1 MSSTENVE
9 KGTRVTKKGTDE
21 YHFDL
26 RQDVAWKL
34 YTDQRSDTFNNAYKS
49 AIKAGYTD
57 LTARRITLEKW
68 WSRKLRLL
76 QEMLPLAEDVMME
89 DLKMEVKVPII
100 IDKEIQY
107 KKDPQLLRIRS
118 ETAKFIGSTVGRDK
132 YHTKTEVEA
141 NSIIS
146 LVEGNSLIDNL
157 FKKGK

>member
-1 MSSTENVE
+1 MAKDKDSN
-9 KGTRVTKKGTDE
+9 E

-49 AIKAGYTD
+49 AVKAGYTD

-68 WSRKLRLL
+68 WARKLRLL
-76 QEMLPLAEDVMME
+76 EEMLPLAEDIMME
-89 DLKMEVKVPII
+89 DMKMDVKVPII

-141 NSIIS
+141 NNIIS
-146 LVEGNSLIDNL
+146 LVEGNSLLDGL
-157 FKKGK
+157 FKKK